1 MRKTLLFM
9 ILGLLTVGGLGA
21 GVTFAQAGNNSAGRI
36 QTVQTMDATADT
48 SEAVEAESSEGAE
61 DDGID
66 CQQEGEHE
74 GENEGC

>member
-9 ILGLLTVGGLGA
+9 ILGLLTFGGLGA
-21 GVTFAQAGNNSAGRI
+21 GVTFAQAGNTNAARN
-36 QTVQTMDATADT
+36 QTVQTMDAAADT
-48 SEAVEAESSEGAE
+48 SEAVEAESPEGAE

-74 GENEGC
+74 GENQGC